1 MSTNTILQLCLSQPY
16 PVVLEKCGI
25 SYSWYLATRRE
36 HRYPPR
42 NNNTRRDMT
51 FRQQVLDIVRRHPD
65 YSYRDVAKKMV
76 VPLPRVWKVFTDYM
90 FHDDEVRYRV
100 SKGNIRLV

>member
-1 MSTNTILQLCLSQPY
+1 MSTSTILELCLTHPY

-25 SYSWYLATRRE
+25 SYTTYLAARRE

-42 NNNTRRDMT
+42 NNNARRNMT
-51 FRQQVLDIVRRHPD
+51 FRQQVFDIVRRHPE
-65 YSYRDVAKKMV
+65 YSYRDVAEKLL

-90 FHDDEVRYRV
+90 FHDDDVRYRIAQRNV
-100 SKGNIRLV
+100 RLM